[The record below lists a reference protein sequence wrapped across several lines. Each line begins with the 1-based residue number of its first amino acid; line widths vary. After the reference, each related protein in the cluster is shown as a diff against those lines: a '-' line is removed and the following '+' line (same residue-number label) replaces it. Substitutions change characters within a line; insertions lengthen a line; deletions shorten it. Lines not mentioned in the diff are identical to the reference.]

1 MIYNKLKRVNMKYE
15 FFNDFDF
22 IPYELI
28 LKFDY
33 RLEHVIHKLE
43 IFFKNAK
50 IGSYEDEE
58 VEFYLAG
65 SCIKADS
72 FRDIDIFL
80 TTKEKL
86 ENVCS
91 NLDRKYF
98 LYENNSNTYS
108 YDSDLIQLVYRE
120 RFLNKDLKFIVDIFD
135 FHSTKIGFKCVL
147 NTKSFKIEVLDVE
160 IKKEF
165 VDYVNTKK
173 NGLTRVNINPFVTLQ
188 RAIHF
193 LKRGD
198 DVPFGAFL
206 EIISKISEINK
217 DEPIEKYFDRL
228 QGDENR
234 VSEVKDAINKFL
246 SLKNN

>member
-1 MIYNKLKRVNMKYE
+1 MTYDFWE
-15 FFNDFDF
+15 EFDF
-22 IPYELI
+22 IPYDLT

-33 RLEHVIHKLE
+33 RLERVIHTLE
-43 IFFKNAK
+43 NFFKNAK
-50 IGSYEDEE
+50 LDSYEDEY

-80 TTKEKL
+80 TTKDKL
-86 ENVCS
+86 ERVCS

-108 YDSDLIQLVYRE
+108 YNNELIQLVYRE

-135 FHSTKIGFKCVL
+135 FYSTKIGFKCIL
-147 NTKSFKIEVLDVE
+147 NTKNFEIEVIE
-160 IKKEF
+160 AYIKEEF
-165 VDYVNTKK
+165 IDYVTTRK
-173 NGLTRVNINPFVTLQ
+173 NGLTKVNINPFVSLQ

-193 LKRGD
+193 LSRGD
-198 DVPFGAFL
+198 DVPFYVFL
-206 EIISKISEINK
+206 QIFTEISKIDKS
-217 DEPIEKYFDRL
+217 EPIEKYFDRL

-234 VSEVKDAINKFL
+234 VKEVKEAIAKYLTFSN
-246 SLKNN
+246 

>member
-1 MIYNKLKRVNMKYE
+1 MAYDFWNN
-15 FFNDFDF
+15 FDF
-22 IPYELI
+22 VPYDLT

-33 RLEHVIHKLE
+33 RLEKVIYTLE
-43 IFFKNAK
+43 NFFKNVK
-50 IGSYEDEE
+50 LDSYEDEL

-80 TTKEKL
+80 TTKESL
-86 ENVCS
+86 EKVCA

-98 LYENNSNTYS
+98 LYENNSNTYL
-108 YDSDLIQLVYRE
+108 YDEDLIQLVYRE

-135 FHSTKIGFKCVL
+135 FYSTKIGFKCVL
-147 NTKSFKIEVLDVE
+147 NTKTFKIEVNE
-160 IKKEF
+160 AYIREEF
-165 VDYVNTKK
+165 IEYVLTKK

-198 DVPFGAFL
+198 DVPFYVFL
-206 EIISKISEINK
+206 QIFSKISEIDK
-217 DEPIEKYFDRL
+217 SEPIEKYFDRL
-228 QGDENR
+228 QGDEDKVN
-234 VSEVKDAINKFL
+234 EVKEAIAKYL
-246 SLKNN
+246 SFSSN